1 MLRGPK
7 ARGTIDFG
15 CVSLSLCENE
25 TLLILKACIVP
36 GSQTWRCLNHNL
48 LEKDTQIKFIKCSKV
63 TPNTVAAHLAL
74 NMLGLRKLQLP
85 TLGKKKK
92 KENIFSFVLVHSDY
106 IISLCSLLCDL
117 QCLPMENKDLSFPLT
132 VGSAICPTDWE
143 QK

>member
-1 MLRGPK
+1 MLRGPN

-15 CVSLSLCENE
+15 CFENE

-36 GSQTWRCLNHNL
+36 GSQTWRCLNHNF

-85 TLGKKKK
+85 TLEKNNKKQK
-92 KENIFSFVLVHSDY
+92 NIFSFVLVHCDY
-106 IISLCSLLCDL
+106 IISLRSPLCDL
-117 QCLPMENKDLSFPLT
+117 QCLTMENKDLSFPLT